1 MGWLPQIFRDAGV
14 SASGAGVLLALTM
27 AVSVPLSFVLP
38 ALAGR
43 MRDQGVLAV
52 ALAGFGLLGYAG
64 LWLAPANV
72 PWLWAVLLGV
82 ANCAFPLA
90 LTMIGMRSRTGPGV
104 VRLSAFAQCTG
115 YLLSIPGPI
124 LVGALYQHTGGWGA
138 PIALMVALLVPQTA
152 AGVLA
157 GRERHVEDE
166 L

>member
-1 MGWLPQIFRDAGV
+1 MARANTGRCMLSGSRRSSSSIDSPSSFRA
-14 SASGAGVLLALTM
+14 
-27 AVSVPLSFVLP
+27 
-38 ALAGR
+38 
-43 MRDQGVLAV
+43 
-52 ALAGFGLLGYAG
+52 
-64 LWLAPANV
+64 LAPATV